1 MELERRPERQLTPI
15 DDGPTAVSTPASRV
29 LDVLQRARNAE
40 GEPRLKLAAQLNGLL
55 KRPVHDAEREAFAQL
70 IIEKLDDEAFHDL
83 YDDKGGS
90 CRAAAVEAVLSLGF
104 PWALHVWP
112 DDLEYLRAVRPVSTG
127 SPTLRAMA
135 VVTGVLAALF
145 ALAFFIH
152 L

>member
-1 MELERRPERQLTPI
+1 MQQERSPEQQRVAV
-15 DDGPTAVSTPASRV
+15 DDPPSATAASRV
-29 LDVLQRARNAE
+29 LDTLQRARNSE
-40 GEPRLKLAAQLNGLL
+40 GEARLLLCARLNALL
-55 KRPVHDAEREAFAQL
+55 KRGTGQEEREAFAQL

-83 YDDKGGS
+83 YDAEGLS
-90 CRAAAVEAVLSLGF
+90 CRAAAVDAVLALGF

-112 DDLEYLRAVRPVSTG
+112 DDLEYLRAMKPSRSG

-152 L
+152 F

>member
-1 MELERRPERQLTPI
+1 MQQQRRQEQLVPV
-15 DDGPTAVSTPASRV
+15 DEEAQLATPASRV
-29 LDVLQRARNAE
+29 LDTLQRARNSE
-40 GEPRLKLAAQLNGLL
+40 GDARLKLAGDLNALL
-55 KRPVHDAEREAFAQL
+55 RAGARGDEREPLAQL

-83 YDDKGGS
+83 FDSEGQS
-90 CRAAAVEAVLSLGF
+90 CRAAAVEAVLAFGF
-104 PWALHVWP
+104 PYALNVWP
-112 DDLEYLRAVRPVSTG
+112 DDLEYLRAMKPVSPG